1 MPFKHLHRISAASS
15 FVVNQNAFCYGAP
28 ALPVKYG
35 SYIAYTRVPDFP
47 LEFIR
52 NVTDH
57 CLWCTFSFRRKIIA
71 AAPHAY
77 GLLPG
82 EFLAYCFQRRRSQTC
97 LAKQLLAQDLE
108 SSGKRASV
116 AIIAQLGLG

>member
-77 GLLPG
+77 GLLP
-82 EFLAYCFQRRRSQTC
+82 
-97 LAKQLLAQDLE
+97 AKQLLAQDLE